1 MINDEEYEKV
11 GEESDGSLRLKNR
24 VTGEIKNFN
33 MGDMKKASSSLLKY
47 NSNSDIKITQDYDID
62 KSSKPLNANK
72 HIIYNGE

>member
-11 GEESDGSLRLKNR
+11 GDESDGSLRLKNR
-24 VTGEIKNFN
+24 VTGEIINFN
-33 MGDMKKASSSLLKY
+33 MGNMKKASSSLLKY
-47 NSNSDIKITQDYDID
+47 NSNSDIKITQDYDFD